1 MDSTRKYR
9 RFLWGLLAGSL
20 LLCAAY
26 FFYTSGKSIPDKISV
41 YEGQEAQ
48 LDDMLPSELFS
59 YDEDIAVLG
68 GNQYQLQCRL
78 FGILPVKTVKVQS
91 IPRETVFVSGETI
104 GIYMETDGVMII
116 GAGEVDAVD
125 ELQKNPAEN
134 IIRPGDYILE
144 VNGKKI
150 SDKNELI
157 EMVGKSDGQKMQL
170 LLQRGLE
177 KVTVALTP
185 VMTRDGSCK
194 LGIWV
199 RDNIQ
204 GIGTLTFVRDD
215 GTYAALGHG
224 ISDIDTGELLQLSEG
239 QLYRSKILSVSRGA
253 RGNPGELKGMIT
265 YRDQEQ
271 LGSISVNQYN
281 GISGSLNERGKKEL
295 AHRQMEIGLK
305 QEVTAGPASILCSVD
320 GEVKEYQVEIREID
334 YRGESSNKNFV
345 IHVTDSR
352 LLESTGGI
360 VQGMSGSPVIQN
372 GKLIGAV
379 THVFVQDAASGY
391 GIFVENMVS

>member
-26 FFYTSGKSIPDKISV
+26 FFYMSVKSIPDEISV

-48 LDDMLPSELFS
+48 LDDVLPSALFS
-59 YDEDIAVLG
+59 YDDDIAVLG
-68 GNQYQLQCRL
+68 SNQYQLQCRL
-78 FGILPVKTVKVQS
+78 FGMLPVKTVKVQS
-91 IPRETVFVSGETI
+91 IPRSTVYVSGETV

-125 ELQKNPAEN
+125 ELLKNPAEN
-134 IIRPGDYILE
+134 IVRPGDYILE
-144 VNGKKI
+144 VNGRKI
-150 SDKNELI
+150 GDKNELI
-157 EMVGKSDGQKMQL
+157 EMVAESEGQEMQL
-170 LLQRGLE
+170 LLRRGLE
-177 KVTVALTP
+177 TITVALTP
-185 VMTRDGSCK
+185 VMTRDDSPK

-204 GIGTLTFVRDD
+204 GIGTLTFVRED

-224 ISDIDTGELLQLSEG
+224 ISDIDTGELLQLSQG
-239 QLYRSKILSVSRGA
+239 QLYRSRILSVSRGA
-253 RGNPGELKGMIT
+253 KGNPGELKGVIT

-271 LGSISVNQYN
+271 LGSIHTNQYN
-281 GISGSLNERGKKEL
+281 GISGCLNDRGKEEL

-305 QEVTAGPASILCSVD
+305 QEVTAGPAAILCNVD
-320 GEVKEYQVEIREID
+320 GEVKEYQVEIRDID
-334 YRGESSNKNFV
+334 YRGKSSNKNFV
-345 IHVTDSR
+345 IQVTDSR

-379 THVFVQDAASGY
+379 THVFVQDATSGY
-391 GIFVENMVS
+391 GIFAENMVQ

>member
-1 MDSTRKYR
+1 M
-9 RFLWGLLAGSL
+9 
-20 LLCAAY
+20 
-26 FFYTSGKSIPDKISV
+26 
-41 YEGQEAQ
+41 
-48 LDDMLPSELFS
+48 
-59 YDEDIAVLG
+59 
-68 GNQYQLQCRL
+68 
-78 FGILPVKTVKVQS
+78 KTVKVQS

-170 LLQRGLE
+170 LLRRGLE

-253 RGNPGELKGMIT
+253 RGNPGELKG
-265 YRDQEQ
+265 
-271 LGSISVNQYN
+271 
-281 GISGSLNERGKKEL
+281 
-295 AHRQMEIGLK
+295 
-305 QEVTAGPASILCSVD
+305 
-320 GEVKEYQVEIREID
+320 
-334 YRGESSNKNFV
+334 
-345 IHVTDSR
+345 
-352 LLESTGGI
+352 
-360 VQGMSGSPVIQN
+360 
-372 GKLIGAV
+372 
-379 THVFVQDAASGY
+379 
-391 GIFVENMVS
+391 

>member
-9 RFLWGLLAGSL
+9 RFVWGLLAGSL
-20 LLCAAY
+20 RLCAAY
-26 FFYTSGKSIPDKISV
+26 FFYMSVKSIPDEISV

-48 LDDMLPSELFS
+48 LDDVLPSALFS
-59 YDEDIAVLG
+59 YDDDIAVLG
-68 GNQYQLQCRL
+68 SNQYQLQCRL
-78 FGILPVKTVKVQS
+78 FGMLPVKTVKVQS
-91 IPRETVFVSGETI
+91 IPRSTVYVSGETV

-125 ELQKNPAEN
+125 ELLKNPAEN
-134 IIRPGDYILE
+134 IVRPGDYILE
-144 VNGKKI
+144 VNGRKI
-150 SDKNELI
+150 GDKNELI
-157 EMVGKSDGQKMQL
+157 EMVAESEGQEMQL
-170 LLQRGLE
+170 LLRRGLE
-177 KVTVALTP
+177 TITVAMTP
-185 VMTRDGSCK
+185 VMTRDDSPK

-204 GIGTLTFVRDD
+204 GIGTLTFVRED

-224 ISDIDTGELLQLSEG
+224 ISDIDTGELLQLSQG
-239 QLYRSKILSVSRGA
+239 QLYRSRILSVSRGA
-253 RGNPGELKGMIT
+253 KGNPGELKGVIT

-271 LGSISVNQYN
+271 LGSIHTNQYN
-281 GISGSLNERGKKEL
+281 GISGCLNDRGKEEL

-305 QEVTAGPASILCSVD
+305 QEVTAGPAAILCSVD
-320 GEVKEYQVEIREID
+320 GEVKEYQVEIRDID
-334 YRGESSNKNFV
+334 YRGKSSNKNFV
-345 IHVTDSR
+345 IQVTDSR

-379 THVFVQDAASGY
+379 THVFVQDATSGY
-391 GIFVENMVS
+391 GIFAENMVQ

>member
-26 FFYTSGKSIPDKISV
+26 FFYMSGKSIPDKISV

-170 LLQRGLE
+170 LLRRGLE

-224 ISDIDTGELLQLSEG
+224 ISDIDT
-239 QLYRSKILSVSRGA
+239 
-253 RGNPGELKGMIT
+253 
-265 YRDQEQ
+265 
-271 LGSISVNQYN
+271 
-281 GISGSLNERGKKEL
+281 
-295 AHRQMEIGLK
+295 
-305 QEVTAGPASILCSVD
+305 
-320 GEVKEYQVEIREID
+320 
-334 YRGESSNKNFV
+334 
-345 IHVTDSR
+345 
-352 LLESTGGI
+352 
-360 VQGMSGSPVIQN
+360 
-372 GKLIGAV
+372 
-379 THVFVQDAASGY
+379 
-391 GIFVENMVS
+391 